1 MKDDWAG
8 PAQREEGFLLL
19 LPPQQ
24 QVTVWDEGT
33 LTQTGPGCLHR
44 QDPEQW
50 EAGGWHSQL
59 RESLPG
65 MSALLHSPPA
75 SAPHILSTDCI

>member
-33 LTQTGPGCLHR
+33 LTQVPC
-44 QDPEQW
+44 
-50 EAGGWHSQL
+50 AGV
-59 RESLPG
+59 
-65 MSALLHSPPA
+65 
-75 SAPHILSTDCI
+75 STDRTLSSGKLVGGIPSSVKAFQE